1 MSKGYFD
8 IHCHYLYGVDDGS
21 KSPEMTLRMLD
32 DAYNQ
37 GVRNVILTPHYNP
50 KAFKMGI
57 RDLKERYEEFRELV
71 KREGHPD
78 MKFWLGSEIFYHKGT
93 TPEEM
98 REGHVISMA
107 KSRYILLE
115 FHTNVEFSYI
125 ETAVGEAQGAGYIP
139 ILAHIERFDALRG
152 NLEKVSLIKD
162 EGALIQVNASTI
174 IGEDGFGIK
183 SFAKKLLKNR
193 LIDFVA
199 TDAHRD
205 SKWRTPNLGAAAE
218 YIYKKCSES
227 YADEIFIHNPRMIVK
242 DELP

>member
-1 MSKGYFD
+1 MSKGFFD

-32 DAYNQ
+32 QSYQQ

-57 RDLKERYEEFRELV
+57 RDIKSRYEEFRELV

-93 TPEEM
+93 TPEDM
-98 REGHVISMA
+98 LKGHVISLA
-107 KSRYILLE
+107 KSRYILIE
-115 FHTNVEFSYI
+115 FQTNVEFSYI
-125 ETAVGEAQGAGYIP
+125 ESAVSEAQGAGYIP

-152 NLEKVSLIKD
+152 DLEKVSLIKD

-174 IGEDGFGIK
+174 FGSDGFRIK

-193 LIDFVA
+193 LVDFVG
-199 TDAHRD
+199 TDTHRD
-205 SKWRTPNLGAAAE
+205 AKWRVPNLGAAAE
-218 YIYKKCSES
+218 YIYKKCSEN
-227 YADEIFIHNPRMIVK
+227 YADEIFIHNPAMIVRN
-242 DELP
+242 ELP

>member
-1 MSKGYFD
+1 MSKGFFD
-8 IHCHYLYGVDDGS
+8 IHCHYLYGIDDGS

-32 DAYNQ
+32 MAYEQ

-50 KAFKMGI
+50 KAFKHGL
-57 RDLKERYEEFRELV
+57 RDIKGRYEEFREIV
-71 KREGHPD
+71 KRDGHPD
-78 MKFWLGSEIFYHKGT
+78 MKFWLGSEIFYHKGV
-93 TPEEM
+93 TPEDFLKK
-98 REGHVISMA
+98 HVLSMA

-115 FHTNVEFSYI
+115 FQTNVEFSYI
-125 ETAVGEAQGAGYIP
+125 EAAVSEAQGAGYIP

-152 NLEKVSLIKD
+152 KLDKVSLIKD
-162 EGALIQVNASTI
+162 EGALIQVNAATI
-174 IGEDGFGIK
+174 AGTDGFMIK

-193 LIDFVA
+193 LVDFVG

-205 SKWRTPNLGAAAE
+205 AKWRVPNLGAAAE

-227 YADEIFIHNPRMIVK
+227 YADDIFIHNPSMIVK